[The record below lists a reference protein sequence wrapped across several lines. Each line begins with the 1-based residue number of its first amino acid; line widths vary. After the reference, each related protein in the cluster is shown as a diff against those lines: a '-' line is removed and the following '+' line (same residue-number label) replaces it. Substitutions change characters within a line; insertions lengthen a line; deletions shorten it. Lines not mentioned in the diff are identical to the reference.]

1 MTAQKCVLV
10 TGIAG
15 NVAQGVLRILAEI
28 ESGIRI
34 VGTNTFPVSGG
45 NHLCDSV
52 HVVPPAID
60 PAFGS
65 ALMSIAERERT
76 DLLIPCTDQETLA
89 LSRLSGLGPR
99 IAVSPPDVCATFLDK
114 HLTAQAF
121 FRAGLPFAR
130 SALPS
135 TYDRSFGRV
144 IVKPREGRGSKGLV
158 FDPPRPKE
166 FDDTNVVQEL
176 LEGDELTIGFYVTL
190 GRRLHGFLVM
200 RRMLRDGTTIA
211 CEVTRKH
218 DAAVSA
224 LLQRLVSALDVRGSC
239 NLQAIVTGD
248 GRLVPFEVNGR
259 FSGTTSIRHQ
269 FGLRDVE
276 YTLDEHLWQ
285 RVPKPVVL
293 SRGSARRLLMD
304 VIYPDL
310 GLEEPRNKHSR
321 HWIF

>member
-15 NVAQGVLRILAEI
+15 NVAQGVLRVLAEI
-28 ESGIRI
+28 EPGVRL

-60 PAFGS
+60 PAFES
-65 ALMSIAERERT
+65 ALLRVSERERP
-76 DLLIPCTDQETLA
+76 DLLIPCTDHETLA
-89 LSRLSGLGPR
+89 LSRLPGHGPR
-99 IAVSPPDVCATFLDK
+99 IAVSPEGVCATFLDK

-121 FRAGLPFAR
+121 SRAGLPFAR

-135 TYDRSFGRV
+135 TYDGSFGRV
-144 IVKPREGRGSKGLV
+144 IVKPREGRGSRGLV
-158 FDPPRPKE
+158 FDPPRPEE

-176 LEGDELTIGFYVTL
+176 LEGDEVTVGFYVTL
-190 GRRLHGFLVM
+190 SRSLHGFLVM

-218 DAAVSA
+218 DGAVGALLERLASA
-224 LLQRLVSALDVRGSC
+224 LEVRGSC

-259 FSGTTSIRHQ
+259 FSGTTSIRHH
-269 FGLRDVE
+269 FGFKDVE
-276 YTLDEHLWQ
+276 YTLDEYLWQ

-293 SRGSARRLLMD
+293 SQGSAQRLLMD

-310 GLEEPRNKHSR
+310 PLEEPRNKHSR
-321 HWIF
+321 HRIF